1 MGYRSDVAIAIE
13 NEAFKELLEKA
24 KAENDDA
31 FEFIQRAS
39 IYRTDKFTT
48 LYFEWVKWYEDYEDV
63 QFIESFIRKIP
74 HVFKRIGEDY
84 DDIESLEGDVADHD
98 MYDCVQI
105 VRSLDIEGA
114 GEKITIDE
122 KGDGIS
128 GFRQQLRR

>member
-1 MGYRSDVAIAIE
+1 MGYRSEVAIAIE

-24 KAENDDA
+24 KAENKSDL
-31 FEFIQRAS
+31 ELIQSAS

-48 LYFEWVKWYEDYEDV
+48 LYFTWMKWYEGYEDV
-63 QFIESFIRKIP
+63 EFVESFIREIP

-84 DDIESLEGDVADHD
+84 DDIESLEGDVTDHD

-105 VRSLDIEGA
+105 IRSLDIEGA

-122 KGDGIS
+122 EGDGIN
-128 GFRQQLRR
+128 GF